1 MNSLKNKIEIIIGS
15 FYYLYS
21 SLPSKSRLYIY
32 DFYGLSPGGLANGKK
47 GKDYQGH
54 VFWDMVLIK
63 MNNIFPEFKTRYIYI
78 LHILF
83 MFLLNFQETWMFPS
97 ILPFRPDLAE
107 KMLDYRIIRIF
118 QAKDRASQGGY
129 NGARYYFPN
138 HIYFEKLRD
147 IVENLSDIR
156 GKVLKQDLKS
166 LQTVVQKLVK
176 INSTSQE
183 IFHLLL
189 DHT

>member
-21 SLPSKSRLYIY
+21 SLPSKSRLSENYL
-32 DFYGLSPGGLANGKK
+32 YGLSPGGLANGKK

-118 QAKDRASQGGY
+118 QAMDRASQGGY
-129 NGARYYFPN
+129 NGARY
-138 HIYFEKLRD
+138 
-147 IVENLSDIR
+147 
-156 GKVLKQDLKS
+156 
-166 LQTVVQKLVK
+166 
-176 INSTSQE
+176 
-183 IFHLLL
+183 
-189 DHT
+189 